1 MRTTL
6 AIDDDIL
13 GELKGYSE
21 TYRISL
27 SRAATILLERGLRT
41 KMPTKMVGDLLIFDP
56 PAGTRTIT
64 WEEVRDLDADTI

>member
-13 GELKGYSE
+13 GDLKGYSE

-27 SRAATILLERGLRT
+27 SRAASIIIKRGLEY
-41 KMPTKMVGDLLIFDP
+41 KMPTKMVNGLLVFDP
-56 PAGTRTIT
+56 PAGTPTIT
-64 WEEVRDLDADTI
+64 WEEVRDLDAETI